1 MVSIANRHSTMLLF
15 SEPEC
20 FLSHRTRI
28 VLSEKDI
35 TSEILDVD
43 LNNKPEELAE
53 VNPYGVLPTLLDRD
67 LVLYDSRI
75 IMDYLDERFPHP
87 PLLPVDPV
95 SRAQCRLALYRVE
108 NDWYPLAQA
117 ILNFESNADEAR
129 KQLTESIASIAPMFD
144 HMPYFMSEEFSLVDV
159 SVAPILWRL
168 DEMGIVLPKQA
179 QAVLDYAERLFAR
192 EAFQESLSEAEQN
205 MR

>member
-1 MVSIANRHSTMLLF
+1 MLLF